1 MTDEFKDDPTHG
13 DATNPGLARGRLVL
27 VAVDFSATA
36 RHALA
41 WAFDYAL
48 HTDATIHTLHVV
60 DRRWSP
66 ADLSADPASVQRDV
80 AASEAAAAAE
90 LRALTDEARG
100 RLGAL
105 HEHVVVGKPADEILR
120 LARQRAD
127 LTIRPAPVL
136 SQLAMQVQTTRET
149 VSRTISMLEKRGI
162 IRRDEVGLAVIA
174 EHRLEDLVY

>member
-120 LARQRAD
+120 LAR
-127 LTIRPAPVL
+127 
-136 SQLAMQVQTTRET
+136 E
-149 VSRTISMLEKRGI
+149 
-162 IRRDEVGLAVIA
+162 LAVDLIVVGSHGVDPVAHLFVGSVA
-174 EHRLEDLVY
+174 ERVVRGATCPVTVVRLPRP

>member
-36 RHALA
+36 RHAFA
-41 WAFDYAL
+41 WALDHAP
-48 HTDATIHTLHVV
+48 HVDATIAALDVV

-120 LARQRAD
+120 LAR
-127 LTIRPAPVL
+127 
-136 SQLAMQVQTTRET
+136 E
-149 VSRTISMLEKRGI
+149 
-162 IRRDEVGLAVIA
+162 LAVDLIVVGSHGVDPVAHLFVGSVA
-174 EHRLEDLVY
+174 ERVVRGATCPVTVVRLPRA

>member
-1 MTDEFKDDPTHG
+1 V
-13 DATNPGLARGRLVL
+13 RGRVVL

-48 HTDATIHTLHVV
+48 HTDAAVHTLHVV

-66 ADLSADPASVQRDV
+66 ADLSADAGTVQRDV
-80 AASEAAAAAE
+80 AAAEAAAGAE
-90 LRALTDEARG
+90 LRALIDEARA

-120 LARQRAD
+120 VAREVGAD
-127 LTIRPAPVL
+127 LVVVGSHGVDPIAHLFVGSVAERVVRGAACPVVVVRL
-136 SQLAMQVQTTRET
+136 P
-149 VSRTISMLEKRGI
+149 RG
-162 IRRDEVGLAVIA
+162 
-174 EHRLEDLVY
+174 

>member
-13 DATNPGLARGRLVL
+13 DATNPGLGRTKVVL
-27 VAVDFSATA
+27 VGVDFSATA

-41 WAFDYAL
+41 WALDYAL
-48 HTDATIHTLHVV
+48 HTDASVHTLHVI

-66 ADLSADPASVQRDV
+66 ADLSADPHTVQREV

-105 HEHVVVGKPADEILR
+105 HEHVGYGRPADEIVR
-120 LARQRAD
+120 VARELGAD
-127 LTIRPAPVL
+127 LIVIGSHGVDPVAHLFVGSVAERVVRNATCPVTVVRLPRP
-136 SQLAMQVQTTRET
+136 
-149 VSRTISMLEKRGI
+149 
-162 IRRDEVGLAVIA
+162 
-174 EHRLEDLVY
+174 

>member
-1 MTDEFKDDPTHG
+1 MTDEFRDEPTEGEH
-13 DATNPGLARGRLVL
+13 THPGHDRPAVVVVG
-27 VAVDFSATA
+27 VDFSATA

-48 HTDATIHTLHVV
+48 ATDATIHTLHVV

-66 ADLSADPASVQRDV
+66 ADLSADPAAVQRDV

-105 HEHVVVGKPADEILR
+105 HEHVCVGKPADEILR
-120 LARQRAD
+120 LARELGVD
-127 LTIRPAPVL
+127 LIVVGSHGVDPVAHLFVGSVAERVVRGATCPVTVVRLPRP
-136 SQLAMQVQTTRET
+136 
-149 VSRTISMLEKRGI
+149 
-162 IRRDEVGLAVIA
+162 
-174 EHRLEDLVY
+174 

>member
-13 DATNPGLARGRLVL
+13 DATNPGLGRGRVVL

-48 HTDATIHTLHVV
+48 HTDAAIHTLHVV

-66 ADLSADPASVQRDV
+66 ADLSADPATVQRDV

-90 LRALTDEARG
+90 LRALTDDARA

-120 LARQRAD
+120 LAR
-127 LTIRPAPVL
+127 
-136 SQLAMQVQTTRET
+136 E
-149 VSRTISMLEKRGI
+149 
-162 IRRDEVGLAVIA
+162 LAVDLIVVGSHGVDPVAHLFVGSVA
-174 EHRLEDLVY
+174 ERVVRGATCPVTVVRLPRA

>member
-120 LARQRAD
+120 LAR
-127 LTIRPAPVL
+127 
-136 SQLAMQVQTTRET
+136 E
-149 VSRTISMLEKRGI
+149 
-162 IRRDEVGLAVIA
+162 LAVDLIVVGSHGVDPVAHLFVGSVA
-174 EHRLEDLVY
+174 ERVVRGATCPVTVVRLPRA

>member
-13 DATNPGLARGRLVL
+13 DATNPGLARGRVVL
-27 VAVDFSATA
+27 VAVDFSATS

-60 DRRWSP
+60 DRRWSL

-80 AASEAAAAAE
+80 AATEAAAGAE
-90 LRALTDEARG
+90 LRALTDEARA

-105 HEHVVVGKPADEILR
+105 HEHVVVGKPATEILR
-120 LARQRAD
+120 LAR
-127 LTIRPAPVL
+127 
-136 SQLAMQVQTTRET
+136 E
-149 VSRTISMLEKRGI
+149 
-162 IRRDEVGLAVIA
+162 LAVDLIVVGSHGVDPVAQLLVGSVA
-174 EHRLEDLVY
+174 ERVVRGATCPVTVVRSPRG

>member
-48 HTDATIHTLHVV
+48 HVDATIHTLHVV

-120 LARQRAD
+120 LAR
-127 LTIRPAPVL
+127 
-136 SQLAMQVQTTRET
+136 E
-149 VSRTISMLEKRGI
+149 
-162 IRRDEVGLAVIA
+162 LAVDLIVVGSHGVDPVAHLFVGSVA
-174 EHRLEDLVY
+174 ERVVRGATCPVTVVRLPRA